1 MNLNQRRHLPLFKPK
16 INKVAEQYVKPPKKD
31 CKKPLNFTTAYPF
44 EGILLAINFNH
55 PYYSNINI
63 LNEYYRHLFPH
74 IVMCGPEAE
83 PSGRHNIII
92 VEQPKEYGYYGFQ
105 CLVEAIRQNPGHAG
119 YLYVNDDVIFNW
131 WNLYNIDRTKI
142 WFPIVG
148 IGKRDM
154 VLPAKTFFWQRAAT
168 LDRCINTY
176 NSMETDPKFI
186 NMKAIQMYMD
196 NLGQKRVCVSS
207 LSDIVYIPGRLA
219 EKYKIIG
226 QKFYD
231 NRLFLEV
238 STPMALLM
246 IEKEANIFP
255 LNGVYLQAKYNS
267 WGPWT
272 RNTDRAW
279 KEYNYD
285 IHFLHPY
292 KFSGENQ
299 TKNTHEF
306 EERILRTSNA
316 ILRSSCLDYL
326 NVGRFWAK
334 N

>member
-1 MNLNQRRHLPLFKPK
+1 M
-16 INKVAEQYVKPPKKD
+16 NKVAESYMKPPKKD
-31 CKKPLNFTTAYPF
+31 CKKPLNSTTTYPF

-55 PYYSNINI
+55 PYYSNIGIMNA
-63 LNEYYRHLFPH
+63 YYRHLFLH

-83 PSGRHNIII
+83 PSGRHKIIV
-92 VEQPKEYGYYGFQ
+92 VEQPNEYGYYGFQ
-105 CLVEAIRQNPGHAG
+105 CLVEAIRHNPGYAG

-131 WNLYNIDRTKI
+131 WNLYNLDRTKI
-142 WFPIVG
+142 WFPMTG
-148 IGKRDM
+148 IRKRDM
-154 VLPAKTFFWQRAAT
+154 VLPPKTFFWQRAAT

-176 NSMETDPKFI
+176 KNMESDPKFI

-196 NLGQKRVCVSS
+196 NVGHKRVCVSS

-231 NRLFLEV
+231 RRLFLEV

-246 IEKEANIFP
+246 IEKEADIIS
-255 LNGVYLQAKYNS
+255 LQGVYLQEKYNN

-272 RNTDRAW
+272 GKTARAW
-279 KEYNYD
+279 KDYNYN

-299 TKNTHEF
+299 TKNTNEF
-306 EERILRTSNA
+306 VDRVLRTSEA
-316 ILRSSCLDYL
+316 ILNSSCLDYL

-334 N
+334 D